1 MPVRRRNEQRRTAK
15 AFMESLVAK
24 WRRNRRRTARGRKG
38 KMEVRKGKMGDMD
51 EIAKAIARRRFE
63 CDIDLLSEEERS
75 EIYDEAFDG
84 LCELQRHNC

>member
-1 MPVRRRNEQRRTAK
+1 MKN
-15 AFMESLVAK
+15 
-24 WRRNRRRTARGRKG
+24 
-38 KMEVRKGKMGDMD
+38 MD
-51 EIAKAIARRRFE
+51 EIARAIARRRFE